1 MASLVIVEWVAATA
15 AIGFAVEASA
25 SGSTFSILTAAVC
38 GIAAAMARQ
47 LAFQG
52 RLAREMDAL
61 CGRLGLGRQ
70 GGAR

>member
-1 MASLVIVEWVAATA
+1 MASLVIVEWVAATVA
-15 AIGFAVEASA
+15 VGFAVEASA
-25 SGSTFSILTAAVC
+25 SGSTLSMLTAAVC

>member
-15 AIGFAVEASA
+15 AVGFAVEASA
-25 SGSTFSILTAAVC
+25 SGSTLSMLTAAVC
-38 GIAAAMARQ
+38 AIAAAMARQ

-52 RLAREMDAL
+52 RLVREMDAL